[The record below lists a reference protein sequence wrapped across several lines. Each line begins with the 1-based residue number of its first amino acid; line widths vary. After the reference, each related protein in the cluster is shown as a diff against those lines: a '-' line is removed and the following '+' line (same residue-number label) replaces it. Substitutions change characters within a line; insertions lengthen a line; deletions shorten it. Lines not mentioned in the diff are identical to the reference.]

1 MVIIQDDRFNAT
13 ASVTVF
19 PLTTNLL
26 EAPLTRIEVEPTVS
40 TEIEQPRRW
49 WTNLA
54 IPRGNVRGQL
64 GRITDADVIRLNSAL
79 VVFLGL
85 AD

>member
-1 MVIIQDDRFNAT
+1 VVIIQDDRFNAT

-40 TEIEQPRRW
+40 TGIEQPRRW
-49 WTNLA
+49 WTKFGGPPGECA
-54 IPRGNVRGQL
+54 RPAGP
-64 GRITDADVIRLNSAL
+64 DH
-79 VVFLGL
+79 
-85 AD
+85 